1 MVFFGIYNIT
11 RHFRG
16 EFMALTIKQSI
27 AQQIVEAV
35 KDVSGHDI
43 NFIDSKGII
52 FASTNTKRIGD
63 FHEIGL
69 QVIKTGETIEVDTN
83 EGYFGTQKGVNI
95 PFIYKGDVTAVIG
108 ISGEPTEVR
117 KYAYLAQKI
126 TTLLLREH
134 ELNTQEHT
142 QKTQLNH
149 IMRALIDHEYVNP
162 EYLKAFLKKY
172 DSSLDE
178 KYQTIIVKLD
188 SRYNPSNLAMIEKY
202 IYQVF
207 EMTGSKLYTFNY
219 SNEYIL
225 FLESKKLKQWFYLFE
240 QLSQKQAPLLKI
252 GIGHSNTLTQQHFS
266 YQSAKLAINCLL
278 SNETLVVFDNLDIS
292 ILLGNIAAETRRYYL
307 DKTIGKLSEKEL
319 ELLESYFFHDM
330 SLKDTCDEL
339 YLHKNT
345 LQYKLDKIHKT
356 TGYNPRNFKNA
367 AVLYIALKL
376 LKKET

>member
-1 MVFFGIYNIT
+1 
-11 RHFRG
+11 
-16 EFMALTIKQSI
+16 MALTIKQSV

-95 PFIYKGDVTAVIG
+95 PFIYKGDITAVIG
-108 ISGEPTEVR
+108 ISGEPSEVR

-162 EYLKAFLKKY
+162 EYLRTFIKKY
-172 DSSLDE
+172 DASLDE

-202 IYQVF
+202 IYQAF

-240 QLSQKQAPLLKI
+240 QLSQKHAPLLKI
-252 GIGHSNTLTQQHFS
+252 GIGHSNTLTQQHLS